1 MSVLSDP
8 DRVDVWAQ
16 TMRDLSNIREN
27 TGGLNKAD
35 LRAAINTTDQ
45 WIEDNASA
53 YNLALPVAA
62 RTALTAVQKLRIFTA
77 VANRRF
83 EVG

>member
-1 MSVLSDP
+1 MSILSDP
-8 DRVDVWAQ
+8 DREDVWAQ
-16 TMRDLSNIREN
+16 TMRDFSSIRED

-35 LRAAINTTDQ
+35 LRAAIDATDQ
-45 WIEDNASA
+45 WIEDNAAA

-62 RTALTAVQKLRIFTA
+62 RTALTAGQKLRVFMA

-83 EVG
+83 EVE